1 MSHLPPREA
10 PPPLTIDEYGEIR
23 GVITPRFFAYLIDL
37 VVIALLMLVLFMVVA
52 VLGAITFGLA
62 WFLFPLVGACTGIL
76 YSAVTVSGERQST
89 IGMRLMGLKVV
100 GPYGRPDFVTAA
112 IHALFFYVA
121 ASTGFLLA
129 IDILTGFLRSD
140 RRLLHDVLAQLTVI
154 RD

>member
-1 MSHLPPREA
+1 MT
-10 PPPLTIDEYGEIR
+10 TIDNYDAIR

-89 IGMRLMGLKVV
+89 IGMRLMGLKVI
-100 GPYGRPDFVTAA
+100 GPYGRPDFITAA

-121 ASTGFLLA
+121 ASTGLLLA
-129 IDILTGFLRSD
+129 IDIITGFLRSD

>member
-1 MSHLPPREA
+1 MSHLPPRQA
-10 PPPLTIDEYGEIR
+10 PQPMTMDDYGAIR
-23 GVITPRFFAYLIDL
+23 GVITPRFFAYLIDI

-52 VLGAITFGLA
+52 VLGVITFGLA
-62 WFLFPLVGACTGIL
+62 WFLFPLIGACTGIL

-89 IGMRLMGLKVV
+89 IGMRLMGLKVI
-100 GPYGRPDFVTAA
+100 GPYGRPDFITAA

-129 IDILTGFLRSD
+129 IDIVTAFVRSD
-140 RRLLHDVLAQLTVI
+140 RRMLHDVLAQLTVI